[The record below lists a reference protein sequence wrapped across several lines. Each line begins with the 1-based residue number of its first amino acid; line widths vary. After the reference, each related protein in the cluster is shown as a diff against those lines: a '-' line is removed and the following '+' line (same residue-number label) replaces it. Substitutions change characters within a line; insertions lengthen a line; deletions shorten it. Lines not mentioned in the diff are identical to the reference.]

1 MSDRGVRR
9 LAWSAF
15 VLWVLFF
22 AATVFFDLGTKPVPG
37 TTGPNQGD
45 ILFTLMTSGFSPV
58 AILILARQPR
68 NLIGWT
74 LMAIGLFW
82 TEPLASYGEFALSRG
97 LPGGLVSI
105 AVAGPLWAPP
115 IGLMGTV
122 LLLRFPNG
130 KLLSPRWKKVE
141 WLAAFAISVT
151 VVAILLLPGDL
162 AEEGYPGVANPL
174 GVDALT
180 PFLNAWQPAIL
191 LIPATILASA
201 VSLVMRFRRSTGV
214 ERMQLKWL
222 TTAAAAVAVI
232 YTVAILASIQHA
244 WGTTTTPTWVAVI
257 QNVATSSFV
266 LIPIA
271 IGFAVLRYRLYDID
285 VVINKTLVY
294 GAMAAFITAVYV
306 AIVVGMGRAVGSE
319 RNLGLSILATGL
331 VAVAF
336 QPVRERVQRFANRVV
351 YGKRATPYEVLSEFS
366 GGVAQAVA
374 TEELLPRMARVVT
387 EGVGVA
393 RADVWLHVGTELI
406 REATW
411 PEANG
416 QQRSAVSV
424 APGGDVAAVPEAD
437 ASVPVRHQGELLGVI
452 GVKSASGE
460 TMNPAKTKLLEDL
473 ASQAGLVLRN
483 ARLIEE
489 LRTSRQRLV
498 TAQDEER
505 RRLERDLHDGAQ
517 QRLVAISLAL
527 RMARGMVRPDSNPQL
542 GTRLD
547 QASEQLALAL
557 SELREFARGIHPAIL
572 TERGLVPALASLAER
587 STVPA
592 TVKSSIDRRFPASVE
607 ATAYFVVSEA
617 LANVAKYSKATTV
630 IVRSDVSGDTLNVTV
645 ADDGV
650 GGADMSRGSGLRG
663 LSDRVAAVG
672 GTLEM
677 ESPPGKGTT
686 LRCSIPLPPE
696 SSAEAGALSN
706 AVAAEP
712 VP

>member
-1 MSDRGVRR
+1 MSERGARR

-15 VLWVLFF
+15 AVWALLVV
-22 AATVFFDLGTKPVPG
+22 ATVFLNLQTKRLPG
-37 TTGPNQGD
+37 QVGNQGD
-45 ILFTLMTSGFSPV
+45 LWWTGVTSSFGIV
-58 AILILARQPR
+58 AILILGRQPR
-68 NLIGWT
+68 NRIGWT
-74 LMAIGLFW
+74 LMAIGLLFA
-82 TEPLASYGEFALSRG
+82 EPLSAYGEFAISNG
-97 LPGGLVSI
+97 LPGGLVSV
-105 AVAGPLWAPP
+105 ALAGPLWAPP
-115 IGLMGTV
+115 IGIMGTV
-122 LLLRFPNG
+122 LLLRFPTG
-130 KLLSPRWKKVE
+130 KLLSSRWRKVE
-141 WLAAFAISVT
+141 LLAAVGIAVT
-151 VVAILLLPGDL
+151 VVSILFVPRSLE
-162 AEEGYPGVANPL
+162 EEGYPNLANPL
-174 GVDALT
+174 GVEALK
-180 PFLNAWQPAIL
+180 PMFSVLQGFIL
-191 LIPATILASA
+191 LIPLTIVASA
-201 VSLVMRFRRSTGV
+201 ASLVIRFRRSTGA

-222 TTAAAAVAVI
+222 TTAAAGVAVI
-232 YTVAILASIQHA
+232 YAAAILASLQHA
-244 WGTTTTPTWVAVI
+244 WGTVTTPTWVAVI
-257 QNVATSSFV
+257 QNASAGSFV

-271 IGFAVLRYRLYDID
+271 IGFAILKYRLYDID

-306 AIVVGMGRAVGSE
+306 AIVVGIGRSIGTE
-319 RNLGLSILATGL
+319 RNLGLSILATAL

-374 TEELLPRMARVVT
+374 AEELLLRMARVVT

-393 RADVWLHVGTELI
+393 RADVWLRVGPQLVH
-406 REATW
+406 EATW
-411 PEANG
+411 PEGDG
-416 QQRSAVSV
+416 QPASLPIPADENVVSV
-424 APGGDVAAVPEAD
+424 PAAD
-437 ASVPVRHQGELLGVI
+437 AFVPVRHQGELLGVI
-452 GVKSASGE
+452 GVKPSPGE
-460 TMNPAKTKLLEDL
+460 AINPGKTKLLEDL

-489 LRTSRQRLV
+489 LLTSRQRLV

-517 QRLVAISLAL
+517 QRLVSISLAL
-527 RMARGMVRPDSNPQL
+527 RMAGGMVRPNSNPQL
-542 GTRLD
+542 ETRLD

-572 TERGLVPALASLAER
+572 TERGLGPALGSLAER

-592 TVKSSIDRRFPASVE
+592 TVQSSVDRRLPAPVE

-617 LANVAKYSKATTV
+617 LANVAKYSKAAAVT
-630 IVRSDVSGDTLNVTV
+630 IRGEARGDQLVVTV

-706 AVAAEP
+706 AVAAGP
-712 VP
+712 MP